1 MVENC
6 LHLWKPIGQEL
17 GDLIA
22 INGEMKAILMKL
34 AKVEQENDEMRK
46 KLYQPDLPEAENK
59 EKIKITLMD
68 GRSAYA
74 CEAEP

>member
-22 INGEMKAILMKL
+22 INGEMKAILTKL

-46 KLYQPDLPEAENK
+46 
-59 EKIKITLMD
+59 EKNHGKRTL
-68 GRSAYA
+68 
-74 CEAEP
+74 